1 MTQTLFLSRFFSPA
15 YCACMQYSFHD
26 ILTHTD
32 SMGGLCAPGSW
43 THVHWIKEE
52 PLEHLRILERGT
64 KKQDYHPIEPKCTA
78 ENIVEWKFLLFFFFL
93 CREEIKECL
102 FIHSDGGQSDTAKS
116 ALSGRCWIFFFSFSS
131 SYIRKNIQQR
141 KANGRF
147 RLFSFFSADTYLF
160 FPSAR
165 YLSILSIY
173 HSFPIWNI
181 QHDSMH
187 LNQDIYCCVLPF
199 ALPNFLA
206 MCHHTADFTCR

>member
-1 MTQTLFLSRFFSPA
+1 
-15 YCACMQYSFHD
+15 
-26 ILTHTD
+26 
-32 SMGGLCAPGSW
+32 MGGLCAPGSW

-64 KKQDYHPIEPKCTA
+64 KKNRTIIRSSRNAPLRILSSESFYYFFFPVQRRNKRVSFHSFRWRPVRHSKVRA
-78 ENIVEWKFLLFFFFL
+78 VGQVLNILFF
-93 CREEIKECL
+93 
-102 FIHSDGGQSDTAKS
+102 
-116 ALSGRCWIFFFSFSS
+116 FSS

>member
-1 MTQTLFLSRFFSPA
+1 MTQTLFLSRFFF
-15 YCACMQYSFHD
+15 AC
-26 ILTHTD
+26 ILCLYVVLFPRHTD
-32 SMGGLCAPGSW
+32 THRLHGRVVRAWKLNSRSLNKRRTARASPHPGKRNKKTGLSSD
-43 THVHWIKEE
+43 
-52 PLEHLRILERGT
+52 R
-64 KKQDYHPIEPKCTA
+64 A
-78 ENIVEWKFLLFFFFL
+78 EMHRWEYCRVKVFIIFFFL

>member
-1 MTQTLFLSRFFSPA
+1 
-15 YCACMQYSFHD
+15 
-26 ILTHTD
+26 
-32 SMGGLCAPGSW
+32 MGGLCAPGSW

-64 KKQDYHPIEPKCTA
+64 KKQDYHPIEPKCAA
-78 ENIVEWKFLLFFFFL
+78 ENIVEWKFLLFFFFR
-93 CREEIKECL
+93 CRKEIKECL